1 MKTSFH
7 NISGPYTSK
16 IKDISPPNCVL
27 TVSSRFPQKFVFHTI
42 KKMAN
47 QIALRVL
54 VSNGLWRNVNFIPK
68 WKGCKHAMK

>member
-16 IKDISPPNCVL
+16 IKDISPPNSVL
-27 TVSSRFPQKFVFHTI
+27 TVSSQFVFHTI

-54 VSNGLWRNVNFIPK
+54 VSNGLWRNVNFNPK
-68 WKGCKHAMK
+68 WKGCKQTMK